1 MADSSTLERQN
12 NDSLSA
18 LSAKV
23 SQLRS
28 VTVDIYDN
36 ARDQGVIDSTSET
49 FSSMTTSIKG
59 SSKRLVTMAQQG
71 NKVAVFKLAGCLV
84 GVCVVLYWVLSWIF

>member
-1 MADSSTLERQN
+1 MLHRQN

-36 ARDQGVIDSTSET
+36 ARDQAVIDNTSET
-49 FSSMTTSIKG
+49 FSNMTTSLKG
-59 SSKRLVTMAQQG
+59 SAKRLTTMAGQG
-71 NKVAVFKLAGCLV
+71 NKVAVLKLAGILV
-84 GVCVVLYWVLSWIF
+84 GTGIILYWLLSWLFF

>member
-1 MADSSTLERQN
+1 MSEAYERERQN

-36 ARDQGVIDSTSET
+36 ARDQGVIDNTSET

-59 SSKRLVTMAQQG
+59 SAKRLTTMAGQG
-71 NKVAVFKLAGCLV
+71 NKVAVLKLAGMLV
-84 GVCVVLYWVLSWIF
+84 GVVVVAYWLLSWIF